1 MGLRARLT
9 VVATAVV
16 AVGLLAGALLLVLA
30 LRAALLGGLD
40 DAARARAR
48 DVAVLV
54 ADDRLPATLPAG
66 STLVQVVDG
75 DRRVRAASP
84 GADRLVPLL
93 DPAGVQAVRSGATRD
108 LAGAYLAQDGTL
120 RVIGAPAGTSADPL
134 TVLVA
139 SPLAQVDDSTRV
151 VRRGLL
157 VGVPLLLAVVA
168 ALAWVLVGLVL
179 RPVAQLRRG
188 AAEISETVA
197 GGRLPVPAAQ
207 DELHRLATTLNDM
220 LDRLE
225 ASTTRQRAFVA
236 DAAHE
241 LRSPLASARTQLEV
255 VLAHP
260 VGADWPETAVD
271 VLTDVERLARLVDD
285 LLLLARTDAGP
296 PAVRTHVDLTQVAA
310 QVVGRH
316 EGAVVLRTD
325 GAHVVS
331 GDATALARVVAN
343 LVDNAVRHARGQV
356 VVGVREVAGEVEL
369 TVDDDGPGIAEA
381 DRARVFERFTRLDEA
396 RGRDAGGSG
405 LGLAIARDVVVAH
418 GGSIRLDT
426 APAGGLRAVVALP
439 AVRG

>member
-66 STLVQVVDG
+66 STLVQVVDAAH
-75 DRRVRAASP
+75 RVRAASP

-93 DPAGVQAVRSGATRD
+93 DPAGVRAVRAGATRD

-120 RVIGAPAGTSADPL
+120 RVVGAPAGTSAEPL

-139 SPLAQVDDSTRV
+139 SPLAQVDDSARV

-157 VGVPLLLAVVA
+157 IGVPALLAVVA

-179 RPVAQLRRG
+179 RPVARLRRG
-188 AAEISETVA
+188 AAEISGTVA
-197 GGRLPVPAAQ
+197 GRRLPVPAAQ

-220 LDRLE
+220 LDRLD

-260 VGADWPETAVD
+260 VGADWPETAAD
-271 VLTDVERLARLVDD
+271 VLTDVQRLARLVDD
-285 LLLLARTDAGP
+285 LLLLARTDAGSG
-296 PAVRTHVDLTQVAA
+296 AVRSDVDLTEVAA
-310 QVVGRH
+310 QVVARH
-316 EGAVVLRTD
+316 EDGVTLRAD
-325 GAHVVS
+325 GPHVVS
-331 GDATALARVVAN
+331 GDPAALARVVAN
-343 LVDNAVRHARGQV
+343 LVDNAVRHARAQV

-369 TVDDDGPGIAEA
+369 SVDDDGPGIAEA
-381 DRARVFERFTRLDEA
+381 DRARVFGRFTRLDEA
-396 RGRDAGGSG
+396 RGRDDGGSG
-405 LGLAIARDVVVAH
+405 LGLAIAQDVVTAH
-418 GGSIRLDT
+418 GGSIRLQT
-426 APAGGLRAVVALP
+426 SPAGGLRAVVVLA